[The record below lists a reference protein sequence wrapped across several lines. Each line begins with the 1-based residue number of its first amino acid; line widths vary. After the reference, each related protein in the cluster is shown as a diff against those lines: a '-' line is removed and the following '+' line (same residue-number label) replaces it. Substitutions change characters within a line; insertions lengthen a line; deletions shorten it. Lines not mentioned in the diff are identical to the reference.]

1 MTWIWLWH
9 FKLWTF
15 ELCTL
20 SNLFLVWTSRLND
33 KLCLVRSADDLD
45 GLRTFEML
53 PQVLANSFPLLGAI
67 LLYVR
72 LPVFFILAI
81 IGVVW
86 IVTLKARGSIDM
98 AKHRVLPGPPPLPL
112 VGNLME
118 FSGKHPNSIIEG
130 SMSKRTDPESD
141 LYAWKMTPRVLTPN
155 SGHTRP

>member
-1 MTWIWLWH
+1 
-9 FKLWTF
+9 
-15 ELCTL
+15 
-20 SNLFLVWTSRLND
+20 
-33 KLCLVRSADDLD
+33 
-45 GLRTFEML
+45 ML

-118 FSGKHPNSIIEG
+118 FSGKHPNAIIEG
-130 SMSKRTDPESD
+130 SMSKRVKTVHLLNLPPQS
-141 LYAWKMTPRVLTPN
+141 LTIYV
-155 SGHTRP
+155 SSRAD